1 MTVRMSGGILPGMT
15 RKVAISISEELLAE
29 VDAESKATH
38 LSRSRLLGMAAA
50 SYLQER
56 RRKRAVEQYVQSYSE
71 HPETD
76 DELKASD
83 AFLRDAW
90 ATDD

>member
-1 MTVRMSGGILPGMT
+1 MSDGILSGMT

-29 VDAESKATH
+29 VDAESRASH
-38 LSRSRLLGMAAA
+38 LSRSRLLGMAAS

-56 RRKRAVEQYVQSYSE
+56 RRKRAVEQYVRSYSE

-76 DELKASD
+76 DELKATD
-83 AFLRDAW
+83 AFLQDAW
-90 ATDD
+90 AADD

>member
-1 MTVRMSGGILPGMT
+1 MI

-38 LSRSRLLGMAAA
+38 LSRSRLLGMAAT

-56 RRKRAVEQYVQSYSE
+56 RRKRAVEQYVRSYSE
-71 HPETD
+71 HPESEE
-76 DELKASD
+76 ELQATD

-90 ATDD
+90 ATDE

>member
-1 MTVRMSGGILPGMT
+1 MS

-38 LSRSRLLGMAAA
+38 LSRSRLLGMAAT

-56 RRKRAVEQYVQSYSE
+56 RRKRAVEQYVRSYSE
-71 HPETD
+71 HPESEE
-76 DELKASD
+76 ELQATD

-90 ATDD
+90 ATDE

>member
-1 MTVRMSGGILPGMT
+1 MTAGMSDGILPGMT

-29 VDAESKATH
+29 VDAESKAAH
-38 LSRSRLLGMAAA
+38 VSRSRLLGMAAS

-56 RRKRAVEQYVQSYSE
+56 RRKRAVEQYVRSYSE

-76 DELKASD
+76 DELKATD
-83 AFLRDAW
+83 AFLQDAW
-90 ATDD
+90 AADD

>member
-1 MTVRMSGGILPGMT
+1 MTVRMSDGILSGMT

-29 VDAESKATH
+29 VDAESKASH
-38 LSRSRLLGMAAA
+38 VSRSRLLGMAAS

-56 RRKRAVEQYVQSYSE
+56 RRKRAVEQYVRSYSE

-76 DELKASD
+76 DELKATD
-83 AFLRDAW
+83 AFLQDAW
-90 ATDD
+90 AADD